1 MIRKGSLSKA
11 KSFVSLAVFITGLTS
26 VGCFWAFGWL
36 QLPQEQYEGENYA
49 EAIGEAGFEFRWAD
63 REDHPGLGCEKYD
76 SCTFIEV
83 TRLNP
88 CNTQILVSIKLVHE
102 NDVLVE
108 RDLVRYDSNPID
120 GMYLI
125 EIGTT
130 KTTNFEYYEIT
141 DVTCE
146 GEDRVGQAMI

>member
-1 MIRKGSLSKA
+1 MIPKASLSKA
-11 KSFVSLAVFITGLTS
+11 KSFVSLAVFVAALAS
-26 VGCFWAFGWL
+26 VACFWAFGWL
-36 QLPQEQYEGENYA
+36 QLPQEHYEGENYA
-49 EAIGEAGFEFRWAD
+49 EAIGEAGFEFRWAE
-63 REDHPGLGCEKYD
+63 REDDPGLGCERFD

-88 CNTQILVSIKLVHE
+88 CNTQILVSIKLVNE
-102 NDVLVE
+102 NDVLVD
-108 RDLVRYDSNPID
+108 RDLVRYESNSKD

-130 KTTNFEYYEIT
+130 NTTNFEYYEIT

-146 GEDRVGQAMI
+146 GEDRVGQARL